1 MIPKYC
7 LRQPAGHSL
16 RKNTQGIKEGV
27 GSWQSIQGR
36 ETKCNIHKEVETLPK
51 GSGRGRRVH
60 TLKLCLNIW
69 VRFS

>member
-36 ETKCNIHKEVETLPK
+36 ETKC
-51 GSGRGRRVH
+51 
-60 TLKLCLNIW
+60 
-69 VRFS
+69 